1 MATDAKSERKPPRK
15 RASKRALR
23 ITAWT
28 AGATSFLMSGALI
41 GMAPRP
47 AAGSGQPQVVVVKRT
62 IKRIVSQPSKPAATS
77 KPRVSIVTSG
87 ASKPAAPATTTSG
100 SHAG

>member
-1 MATDAKSERKPPRK
+1 MTTEARPERKPPRK

-41 GMAPRP
+41 GVAPKP
-47 AAGSGQPQVVVVKRT
+47 AAGSGQPQVIVVKRT
-62 IKRIVSQPSKPAATS
+62 IKRIVWQPSKPAATS
-77 KPRVSIVTSG
+77 KPTVRIVSSG
-87 ASKPAAPATTTSG
+87 ASKAAAPAATTSG